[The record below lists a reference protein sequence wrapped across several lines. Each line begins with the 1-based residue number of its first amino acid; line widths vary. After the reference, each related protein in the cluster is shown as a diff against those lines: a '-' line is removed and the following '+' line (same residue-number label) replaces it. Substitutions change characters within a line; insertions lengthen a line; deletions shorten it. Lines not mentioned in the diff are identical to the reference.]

1 MSECD
6 EQKNEKRK
14 KKIANDKQPRKNIMR
29 HKIKRTT
36 ISENGHE

>member
-6 EQKNEKRK
+6 EQKKRRK
-14 KKIANDKQPRKNIMR
+14 KKKIVNDKQPRKNIMR

-36 ISENGHE
+36 ISEIGHE